1 MSATPASRGRTP
13 APQAVLFAI
22 DDDPGA
28 AHALRDDLSR
38 RFGQE
43 FRIVCES
50 SATAGLAALSE
61 LGVRGVPVALL
72 IVGQELSGMSGVTFL
87 GRAR

>member
-1 MSATPASRGRTP
+1 MSATSASRGRTQ

-50 SATAGLAALSE
+50 SAPPGWRPCANWASANAA
-61 LGVRGVPVALL
+61 
-72 IVGQELSGMSGVTFL
+72 
-87 GRAR
+87 